1 MVLSINVTAAKIEW
15 DVLSFFRLAQL
26 SSLEAFGRVKKKKK
40 KKHSGRSKTG
50 MLVALL
56 TVKFL
61 LRWC

>member
-1 MVLSINVTAAKIEW
+1 MVLSINVTAAKIKW

-26 SSLEAFGRVKKKKK
+26 SSLEAFGRVKKKK

>member
-40 KKHSGRSKTG
+40 KKTLRSVQNRDVG
-50 MLVALL
+50 SPVN
-56 TVKFL
+56 
-61 LRWC
+61 R